1 MEPLASRLRPETID
15 EVIGQK
21 HIVGEGKILSSMI
34 RNKKLL
40 NMLFYGPP
48 GTGKTTVA
56 RLLADLMDRQFF
68 MLNGSTDSLKD
79 IREVLEN
86 LNTMMGY
93 SGIILYIDEI
103 HMFNKRNQQIL
114 LDYIEDG
121 RVILIGSTTENPH
134 FAVFKALVSR
144 CLVVEFK
151 PLNPGDI
158 VEGLERGLD
167 VLKKENN
174 LDAFNVSYSVLANIA
189 AISDGDMR
197 KGLNSLEMMFISRY
211 GAGQKVVEVTD
222 SDAEEL
228 LGRKMLNYDS
238 DGDTH
243 FDMLSAFHKSVR
255 GSDPDAAI
263 VYLAMLLKGGDL
275 ISVCRRLLCIAS
287 EDIGLAYP
295 MAIPIVKAAVDS
307 ALQLGLPEAVLP
319 LSNATVLLCTSPK
332 SNSAPTAYWKAE
344 AAIERQDIGEIP
356 SDIRDGH
363 YSGAQSLGRAQNYR
377 YPHSYPHH
385 WVPQEYMPTG
395 FKGTVFYE
403 FGENRM
409 EEASRKYWEALKSDV
424 LKSGPNKNSKK
435 SSESD

>member
-1 MEPLASRLRPETID
+1 MEPLASRLRPGTIE

-21 HIVGEGKILSSMI
+21 HIVGEGKILSSMMK
-34 RNKKLL
+34 NKKLL

-56 RLLADLMDRQFF
+56 RLLADLTDRQFF

-79 IREVLEN
+79 VREVLDQ

-144 CLVVEFK
+144 CIVVEFK
-151 PLNPGDI
+151 PLSDNEI
-158 VEGLERGLD
+158 VDGLKRGMQ
-167 VLKKENN
+167 VLKEENKLEN
-174 LDAFNVSYSVLANIA
+174 IQISDQVLKNIA
-189 AISDGDMR
+189 GISDGDMR

-211 GAGQKVVEVTD
+211 QAGTKTVLIKDQ
-222 SDAEEL
+222 DAEEL

-238 DGDTH
+238 DGDSH
-243 FDMLSAFHKSVR
+243 YDLLSAFHKSVR

-263 VYLAMLLKGGDL
+263 VYLAMMLKGGDL
-275 ISVCRRLLCIAS
+275 ISVTRRLLCIAN

-295 MAIPIVKAAVDS
+295 MAIPIVKAAADT
-307 ALQLGLPEAVLP
+307 ALQLGMPEALLP
-319 LSNATVLLCTSPK
+319 LSNATVLLCTAPK
-332 SNSAPTAYWKAE
+332 SNSAPMAYWKAAE
-344 AAIERQDIGEIP
+344 ILESKSVGEIP

-363 YSGAQSLGRAQNYR
+363 YSGAASLGRAQNYQ

-385 WVPQEYMPTG
+385 WVQQNYMPTG
-395 FKGTVFYE
+395 LEGMKFYE
-403 FGENRM
+403 YGDNKM
-409 EEASRKYWEALKSDV
+409 EEASRKYWEALKADT
-424 LKSGPNKNSKK
+424 GNPKK
-435 SSESD
+435 K

>member
-1 MEPLASRLRPETID
+1 MEPLASRLRPGNID
-15 EVIGQK
+15 EVIGQQ
-21 HIVGEGKILSSMI
+21 HIMGEGRILSSMI
-34 RNKKLL
+34 RSKKLL

-56 RLLADLMDRQFF
+56 RLLADLTDRQIF

-79 IREVLEN
+79 VREVLDN

-151 PLNPGDI
+151 PLSEADI
-158 VEGLERGLD
+158 VEGLKRGIRA
-167 VLKKENN
+167 LKEENN
-174 LDAFNVSYSVLANIA
+174 LAAFDVSEDVLRTIA

-197 KGLNSLEMMFISRY
+197 KGLNSLEMMFIARY
-211 GAGQKVVEVTD
+211 QTGLHEVRITRD
-222 SDAEEL
+222 DAEEL
-228 LGRKMLNYDS
+228 LGRKMLNYDT
-238 DGDTH
+238 DGDSH
-243 FDMLSAFHKSVR
+243 FDLLSAFHKSVR

-263 VYLAMLLKGGDL
+263 VYLAMMLKGGDL
-275 ISVCRRLLCIAS
+275 IAVSRRLLCIAS

-295 MAIPIVKAAVDS
+295 MAIPIVKACCDT
-307 ALQLGLPEAVLP
+307 ALQLGMPEAMLP
-319 LSNATVLLCTSPK
+319 LSNATVLLCTAPK
-332 SNSAPTAYWKAE
+332 SNSAATAYWKAE
-344 AAIERQDIGEIP
+344 AAIETKDVGAIP

-363 YSGAQSLGRAQNYR
+363 YSGAKALGRAENYR
-377 YPHSYPHH
+377 YPHSYPGH
-385 WVPQEYMPTG
+385 WISQEYMPSG
-395 FKGTVFYE
+395 LKGMTFYE
-403 FGENRM
+403 FGDNKM
-409 EEASRKYWEALKSDV
+409 EEASRNYWEQLKAEV
-424 LKSGPNKNSKK
+424 LGKAAGKNK
-435 SSESD
+435 

>member
-1 MEPLASRLRPETID
+1 MEPLASRLRPGTIE

-21 HIVGEGKILSSMI
+21 HIVGEGKILSSMMK
-34 RNKKLL
+34 NKKLL

-56 RLLADLMDRQFF
+56 RLLADLTDRQFF

-79 IREVLEN
+79 VREVLDQ

-144 CLVVEFK
+144 CIVVEFK
-151 PLNPGDI
+151 PLSDNEI
-158 VEGLERGLD
+158 VDGLKRGMQ
-167 VLKKENN
+167 VLKEENKLEN
-174 LDAFNVSYSVLANIA
+174 IQISDQVLKNIA
-189 AISDGDMR
+189 GISDGDMR

-211 GAGQKVVEVTD
+211 QAGTKTVLIKDE
-222 SDAEEL
+222 DAEEL

-238 DGDTH
+238 DGDSH
-243 FDMLSAFHKSVR
+243 YDLLSAFHKSVR

-263 VYLAMLLKGGDL
+263 VYLAMMLKGGDL
-275 ISVCRRLLCIAS
+275 ISVTRRLLCIAN

-295 MAIPIVKAAVDS
+295 MAIPIVKAAADT
-307 ALQLGLPEAVLP
+307 ALQLGMPEALLP
-319 LSNATVLLCTSPK
+319 LSNATVLLCTAPK
-332 SNSAPTAYWKAE
+332 SNSAPMAYWKAAE
-344 AAIERQDIGEIP
+344 ILESKSVGEIP

-363 YSGAQSLGRAQNYR
+363 YSGAASLGRAQNYQ

-385 WVPQEYMPTG
+385 WVQQNYMPTG
-395 FKGTVFYE
+395 LDGMKFYE
-403 FGENRM
+403 YGDNKM
-409 EEASRKYWEALKSDV
+409 EEASRKYWEALKADT
-424 LKSGPNKNSKK
+424 GNPKK
-435 SSESD
+435 K

>member
-1 MEPLASRLRPETID
+1 MEPLASRLRPGSIE

-21 HIVGEGKILSSMI
+21 HIMGEGKVLSSMI
-34 RNKKLL
+34 RNRKLL

-56 RLLADLMDRQFF
+56 RLLADLTDRQIF

-79 IREVLEN
+79 VREVLDN

-151 PLNPGDI
+151 PLLEADLMD
-158 VEGLERGLD
+158 GLRRGISQ
-167 VLKKENN
+167 LKEENS
-174 LDAFNVSYSVLANIA
+174 LDAFIVPDAVLQTIA
-189 AISDGDMR
+189 ALSDGDMR
-197 KGLNSLEMMFISRY
+197 KGLNSLEMLFIARY
-211 GAGQKVVEVTD
+211 RAGLTTVEITRE
-222 SDAEEL
+222 DAEDL

-238 DGDTH
+238 DGDSH
-243 FDMLSAFHKSVR
+243 FDLLSAFHKSVR

-263 VYLAMLLKGGDL
+263 AYLAMMLKGGDL
-275 ISVCRRLLCIAS
+275 IAVSRRLLCIAN

-295 MAIPIVKAAVDS
+295 MAIAIVKAACDT
-307 ALQLGLPEAVLP
+307 ALQLGMPEAMLP
-319 LSNATVLLCTSPK
+319 LSNATVLLCTAPK
-332 SNSAPTAYWKAE
+332 SNSAPMAYWKAE
-344 AAIERQDIGEIP
+344 AAIEKRNVGSIP

-363 YSGAQSLGRAQNYR
+363 YSGAQSLGRAQNYK
-377 YPHSYPHH
+377 YPHSYPGH
-385 WVPQEYMPTG
+385 WVLQEYMPSGLRGMT
-395 FKGTVFYE
+395 FYE
-403 FGENRM
+403 FGDNKM
-409 EEASRKYWEALKSDV
+409 EEISRKYWEQLKGEV
-424 LKSGPNKNSKK
+424 QGKASK
-435 SSESD
+435 

>member
-1 MEPLASRLRPETID
+1 MEPLASRLRPGSIH

-56 RLLADLMDRQFF
+56 RLLADLTDREFF

-79 IREVLEN
+79 IREVLDN
-86 LNTMMGY
+86 LNTMMGFA
-93 SGIILYIDEI
+93 GIILYIDEI

-151 PLNPGDI
+151 PLSTGDI
-158 VEGLERGLD
+158 VEGLKRGMD
-167 VLKKENN
+167 VLKKENS
-174 LDAFNVSYSVLANIA
+174 LTEFQISASVLANIA

-211 GAGQKVVEVTD
+211 GAGQTVVEVTD
-222 SDAEEL
+222 GDAEEL

-238 DGDTH
+238 DGDSH
-243 FDMLSAFHKSVR
+243 YDLLSAFHKSVR

-263 VYLAMLLKGGDL
+263 VYLAMMLKGGDL
-275 ISVCRRLLCIAS
+275 ISVTRRLLCIAN

-295 MAIPIVKAAVDS
+295 MAIPIVKAAVDT
-307 ALQLGLPEAVLP
+307 ALQLGMPEAMLP
-319 LSNATVLLCTSPK
+319 LSNATVLLCTAPK
-332 SNSAPTAYWKAE
+332 SNSAPMAYWKAAE
-344 AAIERQDIGEIP
+344 VIESKPIGEIP

-385 WVPQEYMPTG
+385 WVPQQYMPTG
-395 FKGTVFYE
+395 LAGMTFYE
-403 FGENRM
+403 YGENKM
-409 EEASRKYWEALKSDV
+409 EEATRKYWEALKAEV
-424 LKSGPNKNSKK
+424 LRQEKNSRKK
-435 SSESD
+435 

>member
-1 MEPLASRLRPETID
+1 MEPLASRLRPGSID

-56 RLLADLMDRQFF
+56 RLLADLTDREFF

-79 IREVLEN
+79 IREVLDN
-86 LNTMMGY
+86 LNTMMGFA
-93 SGIILYIDEI
+93 GIILYIDEI

-151 PLNPGDI
+151 PLSTGDI
-158 VEGLERGLD
+158 VEGLKRGMD
-167 VLKKENN
+167 VLQKENS
-174 LDAFNVSYSVLANIA
+174 LTEFQISASVLANIA
-189 AISDGDMR
+189 GISDGDMR
-197 KGLNSLEMMFISRY
+197 KGLNALEMMFISRY
-211 GAGQKVVEVTD
+211 GAGQTVVEVTD
-222 SDAEEL
+222 GDAEEL

-238 DGDTH
+238 DGDSH
-243 FDMLSAFHKSVR
+243 YDLLSAFHKSVR

-263 VYLAMLLKGGDL
+263 VYLAMMLKGGDL
-275 ISVCRRLLCIAS
+275 ISVTRRLLCIAN

-295 MAIPIVKAAVDS
+295 MAIPIVKAAVDT
-307 ALQLGLPEAVLP
+307 ALQLGMPEAMLP
-319 LSNATVLLCTSPK
+319 LSNATVLLCTAPK
-332 SNSAPTAYWKAE
+332 SNSAPMAYWKAAE
-344 AAIERQDIGEIP
+344 VIESKPIGEIP
-356 SDIRDGH
+356 PDIRDGH

-385 WVPQEYMPTG
+385 WVPQQYMPTG
-395 FKGTVFYE
+395 LAGMTFYE
-403 FGENRM
+403 YGENKM
-409 EEASRKYWEALKSDV
+409 EEATRKYWEALKAEV
-424 LKSGPNKNSKK
+424 LRQEKNSRKK
-435 SSESD
+435 

>member
-1 MEPLASRLRPETID
+1 MEPLASRLRPGTIE

-21 HIVGEGKILSSMI
+21 HIMGEGRILSSMMK
-34 RNKKLL
+34 NKKLL

-56 RLLADLMDRQFF
+56 RLLADLTDRQFF

-79 IREVLEN
+79 IREVLDQ

-144 CLVVEFK
+144 CIVVEFK
-151 PLNPGDI
+151 PLKDLEI
-158 VEGLERGLD
+158 IDGLNRGIEVLKSENKLED
-167 VLKKENN
+167 VLISKG
-174 LDAFNVSYSVLANIA
+174 VLQNIA

-211 GAGQKVVEVTD
+211 QAGAKTVLISDQ
-222 SDAEEL
+222 DAEEL

-238 DGDTH
+238 DGDSH
-243 FDMLSAFHKSVR
+243 YDLLSAFHKSVR

-275 ISVCRRLLCIAS
+275 ISVSRRLLCIAN

-295 MAIPIVKAAVDS
+295 MAIPIVKAATDT
-307 ALQLGLPEAVLP
+307 ALQLGMPEALLP
-319 LSNATVLLCTSPK
+319 LSNATVLLCTAPK
-332 SNSAPTAYWKAE
+332 SNSAPMAYWQ
-344 AAIERQDIGEIP
+344 AAQALETKTVGEIP
-356 SDIRDGH
+356 ADIRDGH
-363 YSGAQSLGRAQNYR
+363 YSGAQSLGRAEHYL

-385 WVPQEYMPTG
+385 WVPQNYMPSG
-395 FKGTVFYE
+395 FEGLKFYE
-403 FGENRM
+403 FGDNKM
-409 EEASRKYWEALKSDV
+409 EDTSRKYWEGLKSETTT
-424 LKSGPNKNSKK
+424 KK
-435 SSESD
+435 P

>member
-1 MEPLASRLRPETID
+1 MEPLASRLRPGTID

-21 HIVGEGKILSSMI
+21 HIMGEGRILSSMMK
-34 RNKKLL
+34 NKKLL

-56 RLLADLMDRQFF
+56 RLLAELTDRQFF

-79 IREVLEN
+79 VREVLDQ
-86 LNTMMGY
+86 LNTIMGY

-144 CLVVEFK
+144 CIVVEFK
-151 PLNPGDI
+151 PLSDAEIVDGIRRGIQVLKDENKLDDI
-158 VEGLERGLD
+158 VISEA
-167 VLKKENN
+167 VLK
-174 LDAFNVSYSVLANIA
+174 NVA

-211 GAGQKVVEVTD
+211 QAGTKTVLISDQ
-222 SDAEEL
+222 DAEAL

-238 DGDTH
+238 DGDSH
-243 FDMLSAFHKSVR
+243 YDLLSAFHKSVR

-263 VYLAMLLKGGDL
+263 VYLAMMLKGGDL
-275 ISVCRRLLCIAS
+275 ISVTRRLLCIAN

-295 MAIPIVKAAVDS
+295 MAIPIVKAAADT
-307 ALQLGLPEAVLP
+307 ALQLGMPEALLP
-319 LSNATVLLCTSPK
+319 LSNATVLLCTAPK
-332 SNSAPTAYWKAE
+332 SNSAPMAYWKAAE
-344 AAIERQDIGEIP
+344 ILETASVGEIP
-356 SDIRDGH
+356 ADIRDGH
-363 YSGAQSLGRAQNYR
+363 YSGAQSLGRAKNYQ

-385 WVPQEYMPTG
+385 WIQQNYMLTG
-395 FKGTVFYE
+395 LAGQKFYE
-403 FGENRM
+403 YGDNRM
-409 EEASRKYWEALKSDV
+409 EEASRKYWEAVKADV
-424 LKSGPNKNSKK
+424 GVKKSGK
-435 SSESD
+435 D

>member
-1 MEPLASRLRPETID
+1 MEPLASRLRPGTIE

-21 HIVGEGKILSSMI
+21 HIVGEGKILSSMMK
-34 RNKKLL
+34 NKKLL

-56 RLLADLMDRQFF
+56 RLLADLTDRQFF

-79 IREVLEN
+79 VREVLDQ

-144 CLVVEFK
+144 CIVVEFK
-151 PLNPGDI
+151 PLSDNEI
-158 VEGLERGLD
+158 VDGLRRGMQ
-167 VLKKENN
+167 VLKEENKLEN
-174 LDAFNVSYSVLANIA
+174 IQISDQVLKNIA
-189 AISDGDMR
+189 GISDGDMR

-211 GAGQKVVEVTD
+211 QAGTKTVLIKDQ
-222 SDAEEL
+222 DAEEL

-238 DGDTH
+238 DGDSH
-243 FDMLSAFHKSVR
+243 YDLLSAFHKSVR

-263 VYLAMLLKGGDL
+263 VYLAMMLKGGDL
-275 ISVCRRLLCIAS
+275 ISVTRRLLCIAN

-295 MAIPIVKAAVDS
+295 MAIPIVKAAADT
-307 ALQLGLPEAVLP
+307 ALQLGMPEALLP
-319 LSNATVLLCTSPK
+319 LSNATVLLCTAPK
-332 SNSAPTAYWKAE
+332 SNSAPMAYWKAAE
-344 AAIERQDIGEIP
+344 ILESKSVGEIP

-363 YSGAQSLGRAQNYR
+363 YSGAASLGRAQNYQ

-385 WVPQEYMPTG
+385 WVQQNYMPTG
-395 FKGTVFYE
+395 LEGMKFYE
-403 FGENRM
+403 YGDNKM
-409 EEASRKYWEALKSDV
+409 EEASRKYWEALKADT
-424 LKSGPNKNSKK
+424 GNPKK
-435 SSESD
+435 K